1 MNKEEALKIIL
12 DSAKSYSENFIN
24 CNLLFVA
31 CDKHKKVSFL
41 ETTFYSS
48 NFLHLTGIEPSSKY
62 FDKASMFF
70 QDCLDNIV
78 TVDDFNFDKEGQ
90 SHLKLQ
96 VLKAATSKGMSA
108 KMYGEYNAFILH
120 ELLNTEKLIG
130 NNNLC
135 LGFVKA
141 KESNNIYVPN
151 TLLKKDIRD
160 LTGSYKRII
169 ATYKKSIKDVKYN
182 EMVYLAK
189 KTHLKDYTFP
199 KEYNYLKQLDFFNC

>member
-31 CDKHKKVSFL
+31 CDKHKNVSFL

-48 NFLHLTGIEPSSKY
+48 NFLHLTGIEPSNKY
-62 FDKASMFF
+62 IDKASMFF
-70 QDCLDNIV
+70 QDCLDNTV
-78 TVDDFNFDKEGQ
+78 TVDDFNFDKDGY
-90 SHLKLQ
+90 SYLKLQ

-108 KMYGEYNAFILH
+108 KMYGEYNGFILH

-135 LGFVKA
+135 LGFVKT
-141 KESNNIYVPN
+141 KENSNIYVPN

-160 LTGSYKRII
+160 ITSSYKRII
-169 ATYKKSIKDVKYN
+169 ATFKKDTSDVEYSKLI
-182 EMVYLAK
+182 YLAK
-189 KTHLKDYTFP
+189 NVKLNDFAFP
-199 KEYNYLKQLDFFNC
+199 SDYNYLKSLTF